1 MRFERLEL
9 AKVGVG
15 LFDELLQ
22 LLQLALLFAGLL
34 DKLFKLL
41 KVALN
46 GCGGVRKEVGGFVGR
61 ILREPPGQRFLWLG
75 RGCGFLGVRS
85 GVAGRLV
92 ILLRLRRLRI
102 LLRLGR
108 LVILLRLG

>member
-1 MRFERLEL
+1 M
-9 AKVGVG
+9 GVG

-34 DKLFKLL
+34 DKLFELL

-61 ILREPPGQRFLWLG
+61 ILRKPPVQRFLWPD
-75 RGCGFLGVRS
+75 RGCGFLGAQASRV
-85 GVAGRLV
+85 GL
-92 ILLRLRRLRI
+92 
-102 LLRLGR
+102 
-108 LVILLRLG
+108 